1 MVTVVTYTRGILVLQ
16 VSQVNVKIIEIYQ
29 DSIVLGM
36 YTSLIGHYYYHAFA
50 LGIDSSHNQVTTES
64 YRVDSSHNRVT
75 TGVTRVTESQP
86 RVTTTAPS
94 RNRVTTGSQ
103 PSQYLGRRCG
113 TSSTTYLLHKSD
125 VSLCLVLHFESEIIA
140 SIKIHRLLLQPG
152 FLYFCLKVVQ
162 RR

>member
-75 TGVTRVTESQP
+75 TESQPSHNHRNRVATESQLGH
-86 RVTTTAPS
+86 
-94 RNRVTTGSQ
+94 NRVNT
-103 PSQYLGRRCG
+103 
-113 TSSTTYLLHKSD
+113 
-125 VSLCLVLHFESEIIA
+125 
-140 SIKIHRLLLQPG
+140 
-152 FLYFCLKVVQ
+152 
-162 RR
+162 